1 MLSDSFPAGASDTEP
16 SPPSVQDVAKFV
28 SSIAIPVIGGCGILV
43 AVVIVT
49 YFKKHRQDSF
59 SPSQSE
65 MEDHTQAAPSTAVLP
80 SRTATRCGDPRK
92 KPLGRSQSVSTPGD
106 RRNARRM
113 TPQLRIPESMSVSP
127 SIPCLECHSAPI
139 NCDEFRYLPH
149 QHRPHSP
156 AVIWQP
162 LFECQLLE
170 YQQGENCNAGSR
182 TSMCYDIVPLERCY
196 PCTGAIGVC
205 GGPNVCDLHYEQ
217 AVPEVAMAGA
227 AGLLNGSNPNP
238 PHPLVPA

>member
-1 MLSDSFPAGASDTEP
+1 M
-16 SPPSVQDVAKFV
+16 

-49 YFKKHRQDSF
+49 YFKRHRQDSF
-59 SPSQSE
+59 SPPQGDT
-65 MEDHTQAAPSTAVLP
+65 EDHMQAPPSTAVLL

-106 RRNARRM
+106 RRNARRV
-113 TPQLRIPESMSVSP
+113 TPQLRISESTSVST
-127 SIPCLECHSAPI
+127 SIPCYSAPI
-139 NCDEFRYLPH
+139 NCDEFRYPPH
-149 QHRPHSP
+149 QQRPHLL

-162 LFECQLLE
+162 PSECPLLG
-170 YQQGENCNAGSR
+170 YQQGENYNAGCR
-182 TSMCYDIVPLERCY
+182 ASMCYDIVPLGHSY
-196 PCTGAIGVC
+196 PCTDAIGVC

-227 AGLLNGSNPNP
+227 AGLPNGSNPNP